1 MTTKFVLIGVFVAL
15 FIIGGFAV
23 YQYKNLT
30 SHTMDKK
37 MTEGDEAVKTVD
49 ADMIQTAMFANGCFW
64 CVEHDM
70 EELDGVVSVISG
82 YAGGNTPAPTYENYI
97 EGGHREVVE
106 VTYNPSIISYA
117 NLVEHIIKHGDPT
130 DGDGSFH
137 DRGEQYAPAIY
148 WSTDVEKMQA
158 EEIIKKVDESRVF
171 SQPLAIDILPSTEFY
186 PAEEYHQDYSEENPL
201 KYGYYRKASG
211 RTAYIEGVWGER
223 VDEFEFS
230 GVSESVMNNEMDMED
245 TQNDNMTYTPQSWEN
260 FSKPSD
266 EELKDTLSD
275 MAYKVTQKDGTERAG
290 SSPLDKNYESGIYV
304 DVVSG
309 EPLYSSKDKFDSG
322 TGWPSFVKPITE
334 NAVTLHEDNTFW
346 STRTEVRSRYADSH
360 LGHVFPDGPADRGG
374 MRYCMNGVA
383 LRFIPKAEMEAK
395 GYAYW
400 LQFAE

>member
-1 MTTKFVLIGVFVAL
+1 
-15 FIIGGFAV
+15 
-23 YQYKNLT
+23 
-30 SHTMDKK
+30 
-37 MTEGDEAVKTVD
+37 
-49 ADMIQTAMFANGCFW
+49 
-64 CVEHDM
+64 
-70 EELDGVVSVISG
+70 
-82 YAGGNTPAPTYENYI
+82 
-97 EGGHREVVE
+97 
-106 VTYNPSIISYA
+106 
-117 NLVEHIIKHGDPT
+117 
-130 DGDGSFH
+130 
-137 DRGEQYAPAIY
+137 
-148 WSTDVEKMQA
+148 
-158 EEIIKKVDESRVF
+158 
-171 SQPLAIDILPSTEFY
+171 
-186 PAEEYHQDYSEENPL
+186 
-201 KYGYYRKASG
+201 
-211 RTAYIEGVWGER
+211 
-223 VDEFEFS
+223 
-230 GVSESVMNNEMDMED
+230 
-245 TQNDNMTYTPQSWEN
+245 
-260 FSKPSD
+260 
-266 EELKDTLSD
+266 